1 MSHGSD
7 IGTGLAPFQYVRA
20 ATKKGLGIAAAVVVA
35 LAVVAVV
42 ATRLWLGSEHGKRTV
57 EHKIDAAVARHV
69 ASGRGGGHVHIG
81 KLAGSLVGGATLD
94 DVEWRDASGA
104 VALRAEHVSARWS
117 AAKAIAKRPAIEL
130 RVERPFVDVERLAA
144 DFDVEELA
152 RAVAHDAERV
162 DAISVPRFE
171 MVDATVRVGALTM
184 SGVDASGALAWD
196 RAAGRV
202 ALDGVAVRAG
212 ASSATLRGNLSR
224 DAVDVRVTALRIA
237 ADDLR
242 RLSPRAEAPRTPLVG
257 ELRLHG
263 RSDGAMLLGEL
274 RPDHGR
280 ILVAGNIDLRGR
292 RAQLRAALDDAEADY
307 TPAVLAG
314 TVRVHAA
321 IDDGALRLTWRAAG
335 HYFRRE
341 LDPNV
346 QSPMARERAFAAVRP
361 GGRFAGDGRLDAR
374 VVDGAPAAR
383 MRFVLTVD
391 DPARRPASSPAPI
404 CAPPRARS

>member
-1 MSHGSD
+1 M
-7 IGTGLAPFQYVRA
+7 
-20 ATKKGLGIAAAVVVA
+20 
-35 LAVVAVV
+35 
-42 ATRLWLGSEHGKRTV
+42 
-57 EHKIDAAVARHV
+57 
-69 ASGRGGGHVHIG
+69 HIG

-202 ALDGVAVRAG
+202 ALDGVAVRAA
-212 ASSATLRGNLSR
+212 ASSATVRGNLSR

-237 ADDLR
+237 PDDLR

-280 ILVAGNIDLRGR
+280 ILVAGNIDFYAAVAHSSVPRSTTPRPTTHRRCSPARCASMQRFRRR
-292 RAQLRAALDDAEADY
+292 RAAADL
-307 TPAVLAG
+307 
-314 TVRVHAA
+314 
-321 IDDGALRLTWRAAG
+321 
-335 HYFRRE
+335 
-341 LDPNV
+341 
-346 QSPMARERAFAAVRP
+346 
-361 GGRFAGDGRLDAR
+361 
-374 VVDGAPAAR
+374 
-383 MRFVLTVD
+383 
-391 DPARRPASSPAPI
+391 ARRRPLL
-404 CAPPRARS
+404 PPRARSQRAVADGARARLRRGSPRRPLRG